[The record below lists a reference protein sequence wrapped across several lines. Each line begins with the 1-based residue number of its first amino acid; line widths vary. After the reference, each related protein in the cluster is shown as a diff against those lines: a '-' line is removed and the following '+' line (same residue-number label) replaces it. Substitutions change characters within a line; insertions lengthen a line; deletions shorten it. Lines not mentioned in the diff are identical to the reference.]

1 MTCQNLFSGNN
12 KKRINFSFAEF
23 AQKVVMVTLA
33 VT

>member
-1 MTCQNLFSGNN
+1 MTCQSLFSGN
-12 KKRINFSFAEF
+12 KKSINFSLAEF